1 MSRIWR
7 NSTMNNVAT
16 KAATILLLKEQRK
29 ETDIRICRQELY
41 RKDTMAGFVAWQ
53 KEIKKINCFKLSFC
67 LLISC

>member
-1 MSRIWR
+1 
-7 NSTMNNVAT
+7 MNNVAT